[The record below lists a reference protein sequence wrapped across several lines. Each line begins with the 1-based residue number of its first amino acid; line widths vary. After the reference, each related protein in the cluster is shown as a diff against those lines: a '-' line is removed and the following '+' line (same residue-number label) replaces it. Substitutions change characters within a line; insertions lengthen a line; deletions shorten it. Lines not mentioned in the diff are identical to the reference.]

1 MGSHVYNVVKAPI
14 GWSLFCDRERIGGY
28 VSSEA
33 ALEAATA
40 FGAKA
45 LRDGHGIQINVPGPQ
60 VHEIGEIENF
70 ASWPARWH
78 VDAK

>member
-14 GWSLFCDRERIGGY
+14 GWSLFCGRERIGGY

-33 ALEAATA
+33 ALEAAAA

-45 LRDGHGIQINVPGPQ
+45 LREGHSVQINVPGPQ
-60 VHEIGEIENF
+60 RHEADEF
-70 ASWPARWH
+70 ASWPARWQI
-78 VDAK
+78 DPK